1 MCTVESKPPSVCHPY
16 LNHKIEQM
24 CDVLFSQLCRK
35 LPPTNNTPSVEQPET
50 EPHIPERLDSRNNT
64 KTINSDDPYVNV
76 KNCQTTSVAALLLRG
91 SAIAPMPLVS
101 RVPASLFYWPLIQ
114 LAGAA
119 TDDIALGVAV
129 GSTGRGYLPGSTS
142 DIRAALLLLLIG
154 KCTSD
159 PVAFSEVDGNE
170 FFR

>member
-1 MCTVESKPPSVCHPY
+1 
-16 LNHKIEQM
+16 M
-24 CDVLFSQLCRK
+24 CDVLFSQLCVK
-35 LPPTNNTPSVEQPET
+35 LPTNNTPSVEQSET
-50 EPHIPERLDSRNNT
+50 ELHIPERLESRNNT
-64 KTINSDDPYVNV
+64 RPIISENPDLNT

-91 SAIAPMPLVS
+91 GAIAPMQLVR

-129 GSTGRGYLPGSTS
+129 GSTGRGYLLGSTS
-142 DIRAALLLLLIG
+142 DIRAALLLLLVG